1 MGRRPLEVAATLR
14 ASPLDRFFT
23 VAVPLARPGFLTATV
38 LGFAHTLGEFGVVL
52 MIGGNIPG
60 ETQVLS
66 IALYDYV
73 ESLQFAEA
81 HRLSALLVV
90 FSIAL
95 LFCIYRMDRGAAF
108 RVRA

>member
-1 MGRRPLEVAATLR
+1 
-14 ASPLDRFFT
+14 
-23 VAVPLARPGFLTATV
+23 
-38 LGFAHTLGEFGVVL
+38 

-81 HRLSALLVV
+81 HRLAGALVL
-90 FSIAL
+90 FSLSL
-95 LFCIYRMDRGAAF
+95 LFILYRSDRQGSW

>member
-1 MGRRPLEVAATLR
+1 MALPLTRRSFVVAA
-14 ASPLDRFFT
+14 S
-23 VAVPLARPGFLTATV
+23 
-38 LGFAHTLGEFGVVL
+38 LGFAHTVGEFGVVL

-60 ETQVLS
+60 ETRVLS

-81 HRLSALLVV
+81 HRLSALMVL
-90 FSIAL
+90 FSLAL
-95 LFCIYRMDRGAAF
+95 LFALYRSAGSSGF